1 MLQKTNWYGH
11 KIDEIWSPAVLLC
24 FFFQLNAV
32 IPPGIIT
39 YLSAI
44 KILKE
49 WHSLHIKQKHL
60 L

>member
-1 MLQKTNWYGH
+1 MDH
-11 KIDEIWSPAVLLC
+11 KIDEIWSPAALLC